1 MKLQADESLV
11 SFLHGHGD
19 LQKILEKLEKLWKIY
34 QSPLSVA
41 NYNREKGVNG
51 VGTWGLSELRVAKT
65 GLNWKPNDASQIG
78 FLVLLTFG
86 TKKQSTV
93 DKAGQTLSSSP
104 SLVIILMQIRADLYP
119 LLACSARAR

>member
-11 SFLHGHGD
+11 SFLQGHGD
-19 LQKILEKLEKLWKIY
+19 LQKIPEKLEKMWKIN

-78 FLVLLTFG
+78 FLVLLMFG

-93 DKAGQTLSSSP
+93 GKAGQTFPSP
-104 SLVIILMQIRADLYP
+104 SSLVITLMQIRADLYP
-119 LLACSARAR
+119 LLACSTRAR